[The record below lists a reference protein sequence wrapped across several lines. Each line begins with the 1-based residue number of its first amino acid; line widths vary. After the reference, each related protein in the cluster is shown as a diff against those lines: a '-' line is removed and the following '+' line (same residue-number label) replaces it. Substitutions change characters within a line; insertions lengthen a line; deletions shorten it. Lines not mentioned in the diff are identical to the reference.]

1 MPIPNLGIKESQM
14 SSRDRCEVPSDVAT
28 WQLIGRLSN
37 LRRCQR
43 RIQLLAEG
51 IVQSLSVSFSLFQS
65 LSVSFSLFQSLWD
78 LYLVTC
84 IWQLA
89 VSIDFVQG

>member
-65 LSVSFSLFQSLWD
+65 LSVSFSLFQSLSVSLGLVSCN
-78 LYLVTC
+78 LYLAAC
-84 IWQLA
+84 
-89 VSIDFVQG
+89 SFN